1 MDRCGY
7 FLMRVGAGRAI
18 ADGWAVA
25 QPEEESAL
33 KEWKIYRV
41 LLNRVDTSLGA
52 AVVWPTPPASP
63 AR

>member
-1 MDRCGY
+1 
-7 FLMRVGAGRAI
+7 MRVGAGRAI